1 MRTYTLKAEYAVVGV
16 NPTTS
21 TNTAVTLVVRRHV
34 KKSSDVMA
42 LRGAAVDLQA
52 SHLMNEL
59 RSYGSEREV

>member
-34 KKSSDVMA
+34 KKILGRDGVKRSCRRSSGKPSD
-42 LRGAAVDLQA
+42 
-52 SHLMNEL
+52 
-59 RSYGSEREV
+59 ERAPFVW